1 MLQDPKVSVMAL
13 DVGGRRIGVAI
24 ASVAAR
30 IARPLTTLNTG
41 ETTLQDIK
49 KLIETESVAA
59 LCVGFPRGLDGQ
71 QTQQTGVIQA
81 FADALK
87 KAVDIPVYL
96 QDEAVTS
103 RQAEAE
109 LQARGKPYVKGDID
123 ALAAT
128 YILEDFLHD
137 HTEIRAT

>member
-1 MLQDPKVSVMAL
+1 MLTSRTVRSGSRLFRRIPARLRLSSKSPHKMLQDPKASVMAL

-30 IARPLTTLNTG
+30 IAHPLTTLNTG

-59 LCVGFPRGLDGQ
+59 LCVGLPRGLDGQ

-81 FADALK
+81 FVEAL
-87 KAVDIPVYL
+87 
-96 QDEAVTS
+96 
-103 RQAEAE
+103 
-109 LQARGKPYVKGDID
+109 
-123 ALAAT
+123 
-128 YILEDFLHD
+128 
-137 HTEIRAT
+137 

>member
-1 MLQDPKVSVMAL
+1 MLQDPKASVMAL

-30 IARPLTTLNTG
+30 IAHPLTTLNTG

-59 LCVGFPRGLDGQ
+59 LCVGLPRGLDGQ

-81 FADALK
+81 FVEALK

-137 HTEIRAT
+137 HTEIYA